1 MKNTALAL
9 AALLAL
15 SGSAFAGEAAKSD
28 TAAPAA
34 CADTTLKAA
43 LDCKATGSIEK
54 IRQDTASDGN
64 HAKPRLGIDINPWI
78 MPSTF

>member
-15 SGSAFAGEAAKSD
+15 SGSAFAGEAAKAN
-28 TAAPAA
+28 AAPAA
-34 CADTTLKAA
+34 CAETTLKAK

-54 IRQDTASDGN
+54 ARPHAASVKAD
-64 HAKPRLGIDINPWI
+64 AKPRLGIDIDPWI